1 MIVFTV
7 SKYNQ
12 GGCWCSREGWDEQ
25 GGAPV
30 SPQASMG
37 LDTMLF
43 GVSGSWDDMDATSLP
58 VELEPGPPSEKL
70 TCGTRAAVRH
80 MDTP

>member
-12 GGCWCSREGWDEQ
+12 GGCLVQSGRSGDGMNRGLCVHFQSVH
-25 GGAPV
+25 AAAV
-30 SPQASMG
+30 QASMG

-43 GVSGSWDDMDATSLP
+43 GVSGS
-58 VELEPGPPSEKL
+58 
-70 TCGTRAAVRH
+70 
-80 MDTP
+80 